1 MTGPEPEPLAAR
13 PLPERG
19 EVYLPECDLI
29 IRTAPAETPET
40 GLNCFTVS
48 PVGTMTIRGKMSG
61 DAITLPG
68 GTKSLKKLFIDR
80 KIPRIQRPLVPVITD
95 EQGILAV
102 AGIGPDEKRRT
113 GETLIRIEIVK
124 TSQQA
129 VEI

>member
-1 MTGPEPEPLAAR
+1 MTVQPQGCL
-13 PLPERG
+13 
-19 EVYLPECDLI
+19 
-29 IRTAPAETPET
+29 
-40 GLNCFTVS
+40 TVGS
-48 PVGTMTIRGKMSG
+48 RRSGDTIRLS
-61 DAITLPG
+61 G